1 MFQVEKV
8 FDHFVTKQAKLCQ
21 NDHKQA
27 EEDSVTNVV

>member
-1 MFQVEKV
+1 M

-21 NDHKQA
+21 SDHKQP